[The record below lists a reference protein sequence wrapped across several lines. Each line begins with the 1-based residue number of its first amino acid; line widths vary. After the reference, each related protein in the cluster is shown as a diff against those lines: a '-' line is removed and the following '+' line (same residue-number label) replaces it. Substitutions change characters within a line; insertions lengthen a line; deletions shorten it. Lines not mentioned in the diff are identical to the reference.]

1 MTAPGIVILLLGLLM
16 LGGGIIGYSSTG
28 SMTSLLSGSIF
39 GFGLLASGLG
49 VLRRKELGF
58 VFAPLITL
66 LLTAFFAC
74 RLALSGDFIPSGLM
88 GVLGLV
94 GLVLY
99 CTLPAKESL

>member
-1 MTAPGIVILLLGLLM
+1 MTAPGIVILLLGFLV
-16 LGGGIIGYSSTG
+16 LGGGIIGYISAG
-28 SMTSLLSGSIF
+28 SMTSLISGSTF
-39 GFGLLASGLG
+39 GLGLLASGLG

-66 LLTAFFAC
+66 LLTAFFAY
-74 RLALSGDFIPSGLM
+74 RLVLSGDFIPSGLM

-99 CTLPAKESL
+99 CAMPAKEN